1 MGGTNMLSTEGW
13 VFQGMGMSEM
23 APRGEEELCVISV
36 SASRMELSKAVGS
49 IWPTAHEG
57 AKGNGF
63 RGNTGEDIKEVSG
76 DNVREVRDY
85 GNAVPGIGSLIDRG
99 VNGRG
104 RVRKSRGRV
113 RT

>member
-1 MGGTNMLSTEGW
+1 
-13 VFQGMGMSEM
+13 MSEM
-23 APRGEEELCVISV
+23 ASRGEEELCVIPV
-36 SASRMELSKAVGS
+36 STSRMELSKAMGS
-49 IWPTAHEG
+49 IWPTAHER
-57 AKGNGF
+57 AKGDGF
-63 RGNTGEDIKEVSG
+63 GGNAGKDIKGMGG

-85 GNAVPGIGSLIDRG
+85 GNAVPGIGSFIGRG

>member
-1 MGGTNMLSTEGW
+1 VLG
-13 VFQGMGMSEM
+13 
-23 APRGEEELCVISV
+23 AELDEV
-36 SASRMELSKAVGS
+36 VGS
-49 IWPTAHEG
+49 IQPGVHEG

-63 RGNTGEDIKEVSG
+63 GGNAGEDVKGMSG

-85 GNAVPGIGSLIDRG
+85 GNAVPGIGSLVGRG
-99 VNGRG
+99 VNGWG